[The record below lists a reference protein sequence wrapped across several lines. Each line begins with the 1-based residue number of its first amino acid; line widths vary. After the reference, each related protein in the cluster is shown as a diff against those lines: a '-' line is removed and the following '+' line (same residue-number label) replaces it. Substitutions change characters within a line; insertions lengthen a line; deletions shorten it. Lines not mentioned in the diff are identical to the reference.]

1 MEAELFKT
9 IAHVAPPEQI
19 PAGKWLTTLNALL
32 KRDVQGGM
40 DWLSQCK
47 QALIKWS
54 DRPQME
60 GTVAGAYL
68 WDGTGETRLYLL
80 FTDGQRQGGMKNLY
94 AAVCAPSEGL
104 PPSVPGRA
112 RFRAPAHPF
121 RADRGLCDPPHH
133 LCLFRRNSSGR
144 VVLVMCAGRPTSP
157 LAAAPAVRSLFVH
170 SQIGNRR

>member
-1 MEAELFKT
+1 
-9 IAHVAPPEQI
+9 
-19 PAGKWLTTLNALL
+19 
-32 KRDVQGGM
+32 M

-68 WDGTGETRLYLL
+68 WDGTGETRLHLL

-104 PPSVPGRA
+104 VCRPLCQEEHDFVRQLI
-112 RFRAPAHPF
+112 RFELTEGFVIPASFMPIPTQFLRTCGSGDVWVVRQAPCGCPC
-121 RADRGLCDPPHH
+121 RI
-133 LCLFRRNSSGR
+133 
-144 VVLVMCAGRPTSP
+144 
-157 LAAAPAVRSLFVH
+157 APICTFPKKR
-170 SQIGNRR
+170 

>member
-32 KRDVQGGM
+32 KRDMQGGM

-68 WDGTGETRLYLL
+68 WDGTGEN
-80 FTDGQRQGGMKNLY
+80 RQ
-94 AAVCAPSEGL
+94 L
-104 PPSVPGRA
+104 PESISLR
-112 RFRAPAHPF
+112 
-121 RADRGLCDPPHH
+121 
-133 LCLFRRNSSGR
+133 
-144 VVLVMCAGRPTSP
+144 
-157 LAAAPAVRSLFVH
+157 AAAGFCLSFW
-170 SQIGNRR
+170 QIKRKPVARQNAEPPQKGKVEDISASPPQPFPQRWKYL

>member
-80 FTDGQRQGGMKNLY
+80 FTDGQRQGAGGFRLR
-94 AAVCAPSEGL
+94 P
-104 PPSVPGRA
+104 RA
-112 RFRAPAHPF
+112 SDCGDQRLRHGH
-121 RADRGLCDPPHH
+121 R
-133 LCLFRRNSSGR
+133 
-144 VVLVMCAGRPTSP
+144 
-157 LAAAPAVRSLFVH
+157 
-170 SQIGNRR
+170 

>member
-104 PPSVPGRA
+104 VCRP
-112 RFRAPAHPF
+112 
-121 RADRGLCDPPHH
+121 LCQEEHDFVRQ
-133 LCLFRRNSSGR
+133 LIRTCGSGDVCGSSGKPPCGCPCR
-144 VVLVMCAGRPTSP
+144 I
-157 LAAAPAVRSLFVH
+157 APICTFPKKR
-170 SQIGNRR
+170 

>member
-19 PAGKWLTTLNALL
+19 PVGKWLTTLNALL
-32 KRDVQGGM
+32 KRDMQGGM

-104 PPSVPGRA
+104 ICRPLSQEEHDFVRQLI
-112 RFRAPAHPF
+112 RFELTE
-121 RADRGLCDPPHH
+121 G
-133 LCLFRRNSSGR
+133 
-144 VVLVMCAGRPTSP
+144 
-157 LAAAPAVRSLFVH
+157 FVIPRIIYAY
-170 SQIGNRR
+170 SDAIPQDVWFW